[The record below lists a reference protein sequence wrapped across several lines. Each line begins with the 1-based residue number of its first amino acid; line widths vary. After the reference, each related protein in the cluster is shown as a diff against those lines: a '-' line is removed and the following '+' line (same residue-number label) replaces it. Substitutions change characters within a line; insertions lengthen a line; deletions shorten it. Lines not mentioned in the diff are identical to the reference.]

1 MEALAA
7 EADVACA
14 YQIAERLIVIRWD
27 VDRGELAGAMEP
39 RERVAVAAIRLD
51 PVAAAFRHAGR
62 IDHDAVL
69 ALGGEV
75 AMYSKAARPGF
86 VYEAQPPGRGAQR
99 RDHLRQRLA
108 IARNPAD
115 VPDLAVAPLLGERD
129 VDRVFVDIH
138 PHEHATFR
146 HGLPPSYVALR
157 IPSRRRAIHD
167 LRREAGL
174 CALCLDS
181 HTV

>member
-86 VYEAQPPGRGAQR
+86 VYEAQPPGRGA
-99 RDHLRQRLA
+99 
-108 IARNPAD
+108 
-115 VPDLAVAPLLGERD
+115 
-129 VDRVFVDIH
+129 
-138 PHEHATFR
+138 
-146 HGLPPSYVALR
+146 
-157 IPSRRRAIHD
+157 
-167 LRREAGL
+167 
-174 CALCLDS
+174 
-181 HTV
+181 